1 MHTLYY
7 SPGTASLVV
16 HWLLIELDLPHELVP
31 VDLAAKQHKSPEY
44 LRLNPSGVVPT
55 LVVDGEALT
64 EAAAI
69 VMYLADQHPQARLAP
84 PLGSLERGR
93 YYQWMLFLANAVQPL
108 LRNWWY
114 ADEVAGADQADATR
128 ASAAARL
135 AACFDRLDA
144 HLAAHGPWMLGDRVS
159 AVDFQLTMLMRWSR
173 KLSRPATDWPEL
185 ARLAQGMKAR
195 PSFKRLYES
204 EQLSEWA

>member
-16 HWLLIELDLPHELVP
+16 HWLLIELDLPHELVL
-31 VDLAAKQHKSPEY
+31 VDLANKQQRSPEY

-55 LVVDGEALT
+55 LVVDGEVLT

-69 VMYLADQHPQARLAP
+69 VMHLADQHPQARLAP
-84 PLGSLERGR
+84 PMASLERGR

-114 ADEVAGADQADATR
+114 AEEVAGPAQAEAAR
-128 ASAAARL
+128 ASAATRL
-135 AACFDRLDA
+135 GACFDRLDA
-144 HLAAHGPWMLGDRVS
+144 HLAANGPWMLGDRVS

-173 KLSRPATDWPEL
+173 KLPKPATDWPEL

-195 PSFKRLYES
+195 PSFKQLYAS